1 MVTMEF
7 CLHASR
13 LNVFRSFILKMAVE
27 LESRL
32 AGHEGTDL
40 MMKRRRTQ
48 CHWLLDRTSLCAAVF
63 ILHQHRDQPELMLFL
78 LVSLTYGFTNWKNL
92 ELAGG
97 IPFLT
102 EIFEDFDEQMIR
114 DKWRG
119 VNFTKKAYNTQQS
132 LQALVLTENWI
143 DGLIRFLK
151 HWRRMV
157 GAEVWQEFYTSPG
170 PSPEHTAS
178 VLKTT
183 ARIPPFASLLTR
195 RLLGLYDDRL
205 YEETCSFE
213 VGHGAVPVLDWLCGR
228 EVDWTNFAL
237 YSYEPKFAQSKYPEI
252 LENLAQKNAR
262 WFKSHLA
269 SHLPVWVESTG
280 QLYEGAACEKR
291 KQLCEEH
298 TNHVPVT
305 YKSIGGYRELFCSFE
320 NIFVVSG
327 RVLCLEKSVGLTL
340 PAAAIQGMKSQIIL
354 KNAKTTPVASEL
366 SGVTLQFKGRYF
378 KTLNDFC
385 KTAGHTNPNAKIRKA
400 LMDHKFDAK
409 DTLWWA
415 KGCPRNYSRQLARL
429 NMDELCLAADL
440 PPPKRRKIHDT
451 GLVLFAVDKLK
462 AVAAQ

>member
-7 CLHASR
+7 SLHASR

-40 MMKRRRTQ
+40 VMKRRRTQ

-97 IPFLT
+97 MPFLMS
-102 EIFEDFDEQMIR
+102 IFEDFDENMIR

-151 HWRRMV
+151 HWRLIA
-157 GAEVWQEFYTSPG
+157 GAETWQEFYTAPG
-170 PSPEHTAS
+170 PNPEHTAS

-205 YEETCSFE
+205 YKETCSFE
-213 VGHGAVPVLDWLCGR
+213 VGHGAIPVLDWLCGC
-228 EVDWTNFAL
+228 EVDWSNFAL
-237 YSYEPKFAQSKYPEI
+237 YSYVPKFAQPKYPEI
-252 LENLAQKNAR
+252 LETLTQRIVKWFRTNLSR
-262 WFKSHLA
+262 
-269 SHLPVWVESTG
+269 HLPVWVESSG

-291 KQLCEEH
+291 KQLSEEFM
-298 TNHVPVT
+298 NHVPVA
-305 YKSIGGYRELFCSFE
+305 YKSTGGYQELFVGFE
-320 NIFVVSG
+320 SG
-327 RVLCLEKSVGLTL
+327 IWNLELMRLVCWLTCLLLKEERSMTL
-340 PAAAIQGMKSQIIL
+340 
-354 KNAKTTPVASEL
+354 VW
-366 SGVTLQFKGRYF
+366 FF
-378 KTLNDFC
+378 
-385 KTAGHTNPNAKIRKA
+385 
-400 LMDHKFDAK
+400 
-409 DTLWWA
+409 
-415 KGCPRNYSRQLARL
+415 
-429 NMDELCLAADL
+429 
-440 PPPKRRKIHDT
+440 
-451 GLVLFAVDKLK
+451 FAVDKLK
-462 AVAAQ
+462 AVAAR